1 MALTR
6 PYINNIPAFDATIQ
20 SGTTIL
26 LNVLGGDAITGYQ
39 FSLYKNDGSSEPFY
53 TSEIISVGGDVE
65 SLSIRSFPITILPS
79 MGLENNFSYKIRAKT
94 HNDSGYSIDSQ
105 DVIFYCYLT
114 PTIYLS
120 QNGTIVEDGYVFASS
135 NPSVT
140 INFNP
145 NNINSIATP
154 NIGVLTLYGITDAGN
169 KDLLATNSDIY
180 NFLKN
185 SLDNTYSLN
194 LTLTDF
200 TRNVDDSGNLL
211 PSSDRLYNHFEIEY
225 TIETLQGMEVT
236 QNIQNLN
243 CYYVV
248 IRNPQYLQV
257 ENKCKEGIIQLTC
270 ELTSLS
276 GQTNPDVPVVYIDN
290 KEIDLTQQNAWVQWQ
305 GTFTLQMPF
314 TLRIWGRNFN
324 IGTIATLSASDDL
337 TRRIDLGYGVDD
349 DGAFIWLNSYMPS
362 PTGVQMFPY
371 YIESNRIS
379 ISSITATTKLFI
391 GIQGQNGLFDMDF
404 EILN

>member
-26 LNVLGGDAITGYQ
+26 LNILGGDEITGYQ

-53 TSEIISVGGDVE
+53 ISEIISVSGDIQ
-65 SLSIRSFPITILPS
+65 STSIRSYPITILPS

-94 HNDSGYSIDSQ
+94 HNDEGYSIDSQ
-105 DVIFYCYLT
+105 DVIFYCYKT
-114 PTIYLS
+114 PILSLS
-120 QNGTIVEDGYVFASS
+120 QNGTPVVDKYTFSSS
-135 NPSVT
+135 NPNIT

-145 NNINSIATP
+145 NDINSVATP
-154 NIGVLTLYGITDAGN
+154 NIGVLTIYGITDAGN
-169 KDLLATNSDIY
+169 RDLLSTNSDIY

-185 SLDNTYSLN
+185 SLNNSYSLDI
-194 LTLTDF
+194 TLTGL
-200 TRNVDDSGNLL
+200 TRNVDENGVLL
-211 PSSDRLYNHFEIEY
+211 PAADRLYNHFEIEY
-225 TIETLQGMEVT
+225 TITTLQGMELT
-236 QNIQNLN
+236 QNIINLN

-276 GQTNPDVPVVYIDN
+276 GQTNPDVPIVYIDN

-324 IGTIATLSASDDL
+324 IGTIATLSASNDL

-362 PTGVQMFPY
+362 SIGVQMFPY
-371 YIESNRIS
+371 YIESNRIP
-379 ISSITATTKLFI
+379 ISSITDTTKLFI

-404 EILN
+404 EIIT